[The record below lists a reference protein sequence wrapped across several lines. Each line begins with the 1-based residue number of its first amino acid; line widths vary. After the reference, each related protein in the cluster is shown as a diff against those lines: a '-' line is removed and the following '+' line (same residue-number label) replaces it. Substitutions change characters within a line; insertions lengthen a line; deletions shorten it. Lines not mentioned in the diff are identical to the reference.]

1 MPCCISVLMPEPLA
15 PSLSPQGV
23 SCPCPHGLAHAPRPQ
38 SPCISTWPPR
48 PQIPC
53 PQVQIA
59 RLGDPGSQGP
69 WPRIPTPGQGGG
81 AQDPGLQ
88 LPRTPGSQDLRSWIL
103 GCSES
108 EGAGLGVD
116 TYLRAWA
123 CNEIGIHT
131 YFQIMACN
139 EIGTHTYFQKVACVE
154 LGKKVEQ

>member
-88 LPRTPGSQDLRSWIL
+88 LPRTPGSQDLTSWIL
-103 GCSES
+103 GAGSWVLCPRSEVMGPGPLLLGRVS
-108 EGAGLGVD
+108 ASLATGLGSQD
-116 TYLRAWA
+116 PQAWLFA
-123 CNEIGIHT
+123 PGGMGSE
-131 YFQIMACN
+131 A
-139 EIGTHTYFQKVACVE
+139 
-154 LGKKVEQ
+154 LGGGC

>member
-1 MPCCISVLMPEPLA
+1 MVVNYMPCCISVLMPEPLA

-59 RLGDPGSQGP
+59 RLEDPGSQGP

-108 EGAGLGVD
+108 EGAGLGMD

-123 CNEIGIHT
+123 CNETGIHT
-131 YFQIMACN
+131 YLQIMACN
-139 EIGTHTYFQKVACVE
+139 EIG
-154 LGKKVEQ
+154 KKLHKIVLF